1 MIKIQ
6 KNDFNIEE
14 EINNIKSGYSGVGAV
29 STFIGFVRDTNDEK
43 KVKSID
49 LEVYEG
55 MAYKSLKSICEQAH
69 KNWDL
74 LDILVIHRFGT
85 LYVNEKI
92 VLVATFSNHRHDSF
106 ESCNYIIDFLK
117 QKAPF
122 WKKEYYN
129 NNFSWLQN
137 TTKKN

>member
-14 EINNIKSGYSGVGAV
+14 EINDIKYRYSDVGAV
-29 STFIGFVRDTNDEK
+29 STFVGFVRDTNDKK

-49 LEVYEG
+49 LEVYEE
-55 MAYKSLKSICEQAH
+55 MAYKSLRSICEQAH

-85 LYVNEKI
+85 LYVNDKI
-92 VLVATFSNHRHDSF
+92 VLAATFSKHRHASF

-117 QKAPF
+117 KEAPF